1 MSGTTGE
8 QVGGARSDE
17 LVETFR
23 AAVARLAAGVCV
35 VAVARRSGGSSTD
48 HAMTATSLVPVSLY
62 PPMVLFCVHAD
73 ARMREVLDEVD
84 TWAVSVLDAHA
95 GPAAEW
101 LATPGRPT
109 IGQLASVA
117 HHRGAASGAA
127 LLDGAQAWVECRTAW
142 IRSAGDHDVVVG
154 DVVSARVAP
163 GARGALV
170 HRLGRLAPL
179 PD

>member
-1 MSGTTGE
+1 MADAAGDPVSGAAPG
-8 QVGGARSDE
+8 D

-23 AAVARLAAGVCV
+23 AATARLAAGVCV
-35 VAVARRSGGSSTD
+35 VSAARRRGGSTAD
-48 HAMTATSLVPVSLY
+48 HAMTVTSFVPVSLY
-62 PPMVLFCVHAD
+62 PPMALFCVHAE
-73 ARMREVLDEVD
+73 ARMREVLDDVD
-84 TWAVSVLDAHA
+84 TWAVSVLDARA
-95 GPAAEW
+95 GHAAEW

-109 IGQLASVA
+109 IGQLGPVA
-117 HHRGAASGAA
+117 HHRGVASGAA

-142 IRSAGDHDVVVG
+142 IRPAGDHDVVVG
-154 DVVSARVAP
+154 EVVSAQVAP